1 MNNEDDEFQR
11 IEREQK
17 SFAVVSDIPTFS
29 TWDRATL
36 DQFALDACIKM
47 QQQQETIEQL
57 TLDKKTVFEAYRRLI
72 KGTSHDV

>member
-1 MNNEDDEFQR
+1 M
-11 IEREQK
+11 
-17 SFAVVSDIPTFS
+17 VSGIPTFS

-47 QQQQETIEQL
+47 KQQQETIEQL

-72 KGTSHDV
+72 KGTSHDA

>member
-1 MNNEDDEFQR
+1 MTNEDEEFER

-17 SFAVVSDIPTFS
+17 RFAVVSDIPTFS

-36 DQFALDACIKM
+36 DQFALDACVRM

-57 TLDKKTVFEAYRRLI
+57 TLDKKTVFEAYRMLI
-72 KGTSHDV
+72 KGTSHDA

>member
-17 SFAVVSDIPTFS
+17 RFAVVSDIPTFS

-36 DQFALDACIKM
+36 DNFARDACIKM
-47 QQQQETIEQL
+47 RQQQETIEQL
-57 TLDKKTVFEAYRRLI
+57 TLDKKTIFEAYRMLI
-72 KGTSHDV
+72 KGTSHDC

>member
-1 MNNEDDEFQR
+1 M
-11 IEREQK
+11 
-17 SFAVVSDIPTFS
+17 SDIPTFG

-47 QQQQETIEQL
+47 KQQQETIEQL

>member
-1 MNNEDDEFQR
+1 M
-11 IEREQK
+11 
-17 SFAVVSDIPTFS
+17 SDIPTFS

-47 QQQQETIEQL
+47 KQQQETIEQL

-72 KGTSHDV
+72 KGTSHDA

>member
-1 MNNEDDEFQR
+1 M
-11 IEREQK
+11 
-17 SFAVVSDIPTFS
+17 SDIPTFA

-57 TLDKKTVFEAYRRLI
+57 TLDKKTIFEAYRMLI
-72 KGTSHDV
+72 KGTSHDA